1 MRHSLG
7 AQQSST
13 GERTSTNLFR
23 RRVASVLYRR
33 CFDGRWST
41 ICACISSLVVSRRST
56 SRNSSRSSRESRR
69 WPWPLPREAGRNRT
83 KVIITHVIQRTRTEN
98 RFSVDAPPQFQADTV
113 AFTLDDSCATLESQ
127 RSVAFPSVLFV

>member
-1 MRHSLG
+1 M
-7 AQQSST
+7 
-13 GERTSTNLFR
+13 
-23 RRVASVLYRR
+23 V
-33 CFDGRWST
+33 DGRQFAPASRRW
-41 ICACISSLVVSRRST
+41 SSLAVRQVVTRADRAVKA
-56 SRNSSRSSRESRR
+56 RR